1 MTILP
6 TLLMA
11 STLISA
17 LSLGKPL
24 PTLKGEFLTGRQAQL
39 PDAASGRVALLA
51 LGFTYNSRFP
61 VEAWIGRFRKEFGGS
76 PQVTFYEIPMI
87 GGMARLGKWFIDSGM
102 RKGTPRNDQ
111 ENVITVY
118 GGTDSWKQRM
128 GFQSPDAA
136 YLVLLDKHGAVRWR
150 HSGAFDEDAYKDLSV
165 HVSALLREP
174 WSKFECGEK
183 EGAL

>member
-6 TLLMA
+6 TILMA
-11 STLISA
+11 STLISTLPMGEA
-17 LSLGKPL
+17 LPPL
-24 PTLKGEFLTGRQAQL
+24 RGEFLTGRQAQL

-61 VEAWIGRFRKEFGGS
+61 VEAWIGRFRKDFGS
-76 PQVTFYEIPMI
+76 NPHVTFYEIPMI

-102 RKGTPRNDQ
+102 RNGTPRSDQ

-128 GFQSPDAA
+128 GYVSPDAA
-136 YLVLLDKHGAVRWR
+136 YLVLLDKHGAVRWS
-150 HSGAFDEDAYKDLSV
+150 HSGAFDEKAYRDL
-165 HVSALLREP
+165 HAQASALLREQ
-174 WSKFECGEK
+174 
-183 EGAL
+183 